1 MKVENTDVEGLN
13 PRPDSAED
21 RLSVDIKSESDDTTT
36 VCLKYKGLKIIFK
49 LSQFKKKK
57 FCIAVT
63 LVKEVISMKYF
74 MIFKTF

>member
-57 FCIAVT
+57 NFDCCYIG
-63 LVKEVISMKYF
+63 
-74 MIFKTF
+74 